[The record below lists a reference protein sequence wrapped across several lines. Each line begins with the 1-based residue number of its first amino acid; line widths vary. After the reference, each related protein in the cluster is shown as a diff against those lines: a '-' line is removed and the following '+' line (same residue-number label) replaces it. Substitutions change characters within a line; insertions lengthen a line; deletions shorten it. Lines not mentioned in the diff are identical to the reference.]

1 MEIKKGDKVRV
12 SEDTPKMYLR
22 GWRTLF
28 KCHESTVVC
37 VEGDDAGI
45 TVGANEMVIP
55 TKYLIKVDAEKK
67 QAEPKFEQGCLV
79 RNVFTNERGIVCDVR
94 AHIAKVRT
102 SDKNEQYWD
111 VSTIE
116 YATAKLPEAERGE
129 KDKTGTTIT
138 FPVEVDLTDS
148 FWESYTADL
157 AKELVLKIANKYNQP
172 HEAAEEAV
180 RTAKEVVKHLKAE

>member
-55 TKYLIKVDAEKK
+55 TKYLIKVDAEGKK
-67 QAEPKFEQGCLV
+67 EESKFDFSSP
-79 RNVFTNERGIVCDVR
+79 NWNYF
-94 AHIAKVRT
+94 
-102 SDKNEQYWD
+102 
-111 VSTIE
+111 E
-116 YATAKLPEAERGE
+116 YANQPEHKVVVSE
-129 KDKTGTTIT
+129 
-138 FPVEVDLTDS
+138 DS
-148 FWESYTADL
+148 IRIALVKWAQYEADL

-180 RTAKEVVKHLKAE
+180 RTAKEVVKHLKAGQL